1 MGYYTNFELTMYP
14 QPAEDLEIAITR
26 DIIALIDGVDPEN
39 VWQIDVEWFLCDAL
53 KWYDH
58 ESHMIEISKKYPDI
72 VFVLHGEGEEHD
84 DMWNEYY
91 YAGEFERVD
100 AQIIFPAP
108 KNPKFQ
114 NL

>member
-14 QPAEDLEIAITR
+14 QPAEDLEITITR
-26 DIIALIDGVDPEN
+26 DIIALIDYTCLDEVRET
-39 VWQIDVEWFLCDAL
+39 DVQCFLCDVL
-53 KWYDH
+53 KWYH
-58 ESHMIEISKKYPDI
+58 HKEHMIEISKKYPDI
-72 VFVLHGEGEEHD
+72 IFVLHGEGEDND

-91 YAGEFERVD
+91 CAGEFERVD
-100 AQIIFPAP
+100 AEIVYPEP